1 MKKVRIGAG
10 LLAPTILLA
19 GCGDNS
25 TANQA
30 SQSSSSTSQKVS
42 SSHKQ
47 TTLWNSQKDDQLES
61 FINQWAPTM
70 SQAYTKYNGK
80 TALKTKLDI
89 KYPKNFA

>member
-1 MKKVRIGAG
+1 MRRQLYGQAG
-10 LLAPTILLA
+10 QPVVFEH
-19 GCGDNS
+19 
-25 TANQA
+25 
-30 SQSSSSTSQKVS
+30 QSKVS

-47 TTLWNSQKDDQLES
+47 TTPWNSQKDDQLES